1 MSGHKGNLTDPIEG
15 RRKKKGKREIKGR
28 KGGRERERKGKRERD
43 RDWVIDS
50 RKVFSQMGLWLA
62 LRRNWVNPEACL
74 TTQWVFQC

>member
-43 RDWVIDS
+43 RD
-50 RKVFSQMGLWLA
+50 
-62 LRRNWVNPEACL
+62 
-74 TTQWVFQC
+74 